1 MNFQKIRETVKSKI
15 SNNTLYY
22 SVIQSIYY
30 KIKKALDFLFFKF
43 RYPLTK
49 WIYIFKGIDSSE
61 SFSQFGQDKFI
72 LQLAGEVEGGWRYVE
87 VGANHPIRLN
97 NSFLLEKYNWTGI
110 SIDPL
115 SKYNKEWLQLR
126 KQPFVNL
133 AIGEIDTTLQF
144 VEFSG
149 NELWYDMM
157 SGFKQYVRPEDLIT
171 CSSIEYEVQV
181 KTLDKVIP
189 FDVFDVLLID
199 VEGAEMQV
207 LKGLDL
213 SKHRPMYVLL
223 ENANFIGGDSKLRKY
238 MYRKGYKLIA
248 RIGCTDDI
256 FERVNE
262 S

>member
-1 MNFQKIRETVKSKI
+1 MNFQKIREAVKSKI
-15 SNNTLYY
+15 ANDTLYY
-22 SVIQSIYY
+22 AVMQSTYY
-30 KIKKALDFLFFKF
+30 KIKKFLDFLFFKF

-72 LQLAGEVEGGWRYVE
+72 LKLMGKERGRYVE

-97 NSFLLEKYNWTGI
+97 NSFLLERCNWTGI

-115 SKYNKEWLQLR
+115 SKYNQEWLKLR
-126 KQPFVNL
+126 KQTFVNV
-133 AIGEIDTTLQF
+133 AIGDIDTTLQF

-149 NELWYDMM
+149 SESWYDMM
-157 SGFKQYVRPEDLIT
+157 SGFKQYIRPEDLIT
-171 CSSIEYEVQV
+171 FSSIEYEVQV
-181 KTLDKVIP
+181 KKLDKVIP
-189 FDVFDVLLID
+189 FDTFDVLLID

-213 SKHRPMYVLL
+213 SKHRPKYVLL
-223 ENANFIGGDSKLRKY
+223 ENATFIGGDSNLRKY
-238 MYRKGYKLIA
+238 MRTKGYKLIT
-248 RIGCTDDI
+248 RIGCTDDV
-256 FERVNE
+256 FERINE